1 MGINSLIDWI
11 ENECNTGGIE
21 TDIFTYPTKNVKE
34 LVAIDKQIL
43 NKSIERFWQVL
54 KVIKK
59 SLEKDKEIER

>member
-1 MGINSLIDWI
+1 MGINSLVDWI

-21 TDIFTYPTKNVKE
+21 TDIFTYLTKNVKE
-34 LVAIDKQIL
+34 LLAIDKQIL
-43 NKSIERFWQVL
+43 NKSIEKFWQVL